1 MIGRGSCR
9 GATIGVPWFSA
20 VPRWLPLY
28 LARIGTARG
37 WRLDAAV
44 QVESGEG
51 LRLAQGVQ
59 CRLGGGAGLEELIYA
74 RGGQCPIYDVVG
86 GDQTQAD
93 VGFAGAACDVNEG
106 RHGVRF

>member
-1 MIGRGSCR
+1 VAGG
-9 GATIGVPWFSA
+9 
-20 VPRWLPLY
+20 
-28 LARIGTARG
+28 
-37 WRLDAAV
+37 LDAAV

-59 CRLGGGAGLEELIYA
+59 CRLGGGVGLEELIYA

-93 VGFAGAACDVNEG
+93 VGFVGAACDVDEG
-106 RHGVRF
+106 RHGVRFEDGECAEIDHDCPGC